1 MKYTNIILTMIFAL
15 LLIDTINLSLIQDAN
30 ASIDSDDVRS
40 SAQSIVRALDDITNA
55 IIKLKQ

>member
-40 SAQSIVRALDDITNA
+40 SA
-55 IIKLKQ
+55 

>member
-1 MKYTNIILTMIFAL
+1 MIFAL
-15 LLIDTINLSLIQDAN
+15 LLIDTINLSLIQDSN

-40 SAQSIVRALDDITNA
+40 SSQSIVRALDVITNA

>member
-30 ASIDSDDVRS
+30 A
-40 SAQSIVRALDDITNA
+40 
-55 IIKLKQ
+55 

>member
-15 LLIDTINLSLIQDAN
+15 LLIYTINLSLIQDAN
-30 ASIDSDDVRS
+30 ASIDSDDVWS

>member
-15 LLIDTINLSLIQDAN
+15 LLIDTINLSLIHDAN

-55 IIKLKQ
+55 NIKLKQ

>member
-1 MKYTNIILTMIFAL
+1 MIFAL

-55 IIKLKQ
+55 ISKLKQ